1 MRDTGNLIAE
11 TKQSP
16 DTVGQWTSQTIFLK
30 LPCKNLL
37 YEVAAWVRHYVWPLV
52 F

>member
-1 MRDTGNLIAE
+1 MRDIGNSICQ
-11 TKQSP
+11 TKPSP
-16 DTVGQWTSQTIFLK
+16 DTAGHWTSQTIFLK
-30 LPCKNLL
+30 LPCKKLL